1 MSKKY
6 VHIDV
11 STLVS
16 TDFYLEVDE
25 NASDEEIIAMAKKE
39 ITLPHLYPYYLDG
52 YLQNTFNLKVQG
64 IDSMLRSWISDKLN
78 YLIDGRNITTAE
90 RKQLDA

>member
-1 MSKKY
+1 MSKY

-16 TDFYLEVDE
+16 TDFYIEVDD
-25 NASDEEIIAMAKKE
+25 NATDEEIIAMANKE
-39 ITLPHLYPYYLDG
+39 ITLPHLYPHYIDG
-52 YLQNTFNLKVQG
+52 YLQSNLNLKIHG
-64 IDSMLRSWISDKLN
+64 IDSMLRSWVNDKLN
-78 YLIDGRNITTAE
+78 YLIDGRDCTTIE